1 MKQVVRSFTRLLLL
15 GTFLSPPIGRP
26 AVVTAG
32 VARIEATAVP
42 QFGVRPAIITGRVAG
57 ADPRSV
63 RVAPLIFIS
72 GLGFFSKPSCSQTT
86 VLVQDDGTFSAQLTT
101 GGVDETATIIVLLLV
116 PATAHVPCVLSSGGI
131 PKSLDD
137 VALDKLVI
145 QRPDPNRRSIDFS
158 GERFFVKR
166 AVEPVGPGPNRF
178 SDSEQSVF
186 LDSQGYLHLKLLRIN
201 GEWHSAEVYTA
212 KKVGFGT
219 YTLIFVVPPGMHPCQ
234 VFGAYTWAE
243 AETNS
248 RELDAVEVSRFC
260 DPQAQGNSQVVV
272 QPFDL
277 PGNRKRFDLPAG
289 VAVTQVMKWDESGV
303 AFQSFAGD
311 SPSGVPIHEWTFLGA
326 VTSPDSAN
334 LAFRLNLWWF
344 DEAGPERPGTEF
356 VIRAFRY
363 EPIPEAMEQPAIAA
377 ITNAAT
383 FDYSALAACS
393 LFSIFGTNLAAQPAS
408 APAVPLPRELGG
420 TTVLFNGVAVPLLYA
435 SSSQVNG
442 QIPCDAPA
450 GANTVV
456 VRTAGGTSAPSTLD
470 IASSAIG
477 SFRYD
482 DRACIAA
489 VSPSFQLITRE
500 TPVLPGSIISLF
512 LTGMGR
518 VDPAVPTGEA
528 AGLTPLSFAIVPF
541 EARVGDANARILY
554 MGAAPGLVG
563 VGQAN
568 IQLPESLANGWL
580 ALRIAPQRGGIQA
593 GCLLPVGSA
602 PLNAP
607 GPLVERVT
615 PRDARAG
622 AAVTIH
628 GANFASG
635 AQALFGTTPAT
646 GVVVSNPTTIQ
657 ATAPEGTGTVS
668 VSVRNPD
675 GQQATLTNAFTYITA
690 EGTWIGPAGGTV
702 SGDGG
707 GRLVIPPG
715 ALGEQ
720 RRISLRTHVDDAT
733 LPGALLGFRGGAT
746 FGPSGLVF
754 ELPVTI
760 TLPLN
765 AALEPGTQSPLYE
778 FNPTDGSWN
787 QTGFQATVGPGGR
800 SASAEVTHF
809 STFVIVGSILEPGLA
824 GIFGLLAHDAGHI
837 PYAQL
842 FADYRSRLSTLF
854 QIGGKGLHAFGG
866 GPRRCYENVG
876 LDAVLTYSVTEV
888 ATAGALPVELEAD
901 SVAHHSGREGTIRIE
916 YNFETSKRI
925 SSTDPTAL
933 FPADTEHALQV
944 NANVWIS
951 CGAPDL
957 VLTANKPDLDAVARE
972 QATVTAQLVCGTEAF
987 AGQEIRFKATGT
999 GTIGSPSETTAGGGT
1014 AATTLTALTNQ
1025 TCTSD
1030 SASVRAEYQACTG
1043 EPEQMTLAKTFD
1055 MPTKFELD
1063 GEWTAVE
1070 VADER
1075 ACDEGVNTYRRTVV
1089 VTEGDGQLE
1098 GSWPGGS
1105 FSTVKNQCALSG
1117 FGFEIEDGGV
1127 SYDHGSGTVATSGR
1141 SMSASSTWT
1150 WVGKEESCRGSSKFT
1165 LTR

>member
-1 MKQVVRSFTRLLLL
+1 
-15 GTFLSPPIGRP
+15 
-26 AVVTAG
+26 
-32 VARIEATAVP
+32 
-42 QFGVRPAIITGRVAG
+42 
-57 ADPRSV
+57 
-63 RVAPLIFIS
+63 
-72 GLGFFSKPSCSQTT
+72 
-86 VLVQDDGTFSAQLTT
+86 
-101 GGVDETATIIVLLLV
+101 
-116 PATAHVPCVLSSGGI
+116 
-131 PKSLDD
+131 
-137 VALDKLVI
+137 
-145 QRPDPNRRSIDFS
+145 
-158 GERFFVKR
+158 
-166 AVEPVGPGPNRF
+166 
-178 SDSEQSVF
+178 
-186 LDSQGYLHLKLLRIN
+186 
-201 GEWHSAEVYTA
+201 
-212 KKVGFGT
+212 
-219 YTLIFVVPPGMHPCQ
+219 
-234 VFGAYTWAE
+234 
-243 AETNS
+243 
-248 RELDAVEVSRFC
+248 
-260 DPQAQGNSQVVV
+260 
-272 QPFDL
+272 
-277 PGNRKRFDLPAG
+277 
-289 VAVTQVMKWDESGV
+289 
-303 AFQSFAGD
+303 
-311 SPSGVPIHEWTFLGA
+311 
-326 VTSPDSAN
+326 
-334 LAFRLNLWWF
+334 
-344 DEAGPERPGTEF
+344 
-356 VIRAFRY
+356 
-363 EPIPEAMEQPAIAA
+363 
-377 ITNAAT
+377 
-383 FDYSALAACS
+383 
-393 LFSIFGTNLAAQPAS
+393 
-408 APAVPLPRELGG
+408 
-420 TTVLFNGVAVPLLYA
+420 
-435 SSSQVNG
+435 
-442 QIPCDAPA
+442 
-450 GANTVV
+450 
-456 VRTAGGTSAPSTLD
+456 
-470 IASSAIG
+470 
-477 SFRYD
+477 
-482 DRACIAA
+482 
-489 VSPSFQLITRE
+489 
-500 TPVLPGSIISLF
+500 
-512 LTGMGR
+512 
-518 VDPAVPTGEA
+518 
-528 AGLTPLSFAIVPF
+528 
-541 EARVGDANARILY
+541 
-554 MGAAPGLVG
+554 
-563 VGQAN
+563 
-568 IQLPESLANGWL
+568 
-580 ALRIAPQRGGIQA
+580 
-593 GCLLPVGSA
+593 
-602 PLNAP
+602 
-607 GPLVERVT
+607 
-615 PRDARAG
+615 
-622 AAVTIH
+622 
-628 GANFASG
+628 
-635 AQALFGTTPAT
+635 
-646 GVVVSNPTTIQ
+646 
-657 ATAPEGTGTVS
+657 
-668 VSVRNPD
+668 
-675 GQQATLTNAFTYITA
+675 
-690 EGTWIGPAGGTV
+690 
-702 SGDGG
+702 
-707 GRLVIPPG
+707 
-715 ALGEQ
+715 
-720 RRISLRTHVDDAT
+720 VDDAT